1 MSNGCGRFLV
11 KQPRHQLSSGLAE
24 MFQRRCG
31 LLSTAGLGKTGLPY
45 LVAWDQGISQRRICW
60 LRLLLGLAVC
70 ADSFHWVSY
79 SPVFKNCRALS
90 CALVRRLLGF
100 QSPGVMDWQAQ
111 GNTRRSEKVNL
122 LVNLAVFGTV
132 LRHVRQTDIFFAPS
146 CIRWLY
152 PMSPLNRID
161 VTSP

>member
-1 MSNGCGRFLV
+1 MTNGLFRVPVMQPIGRLLTE
-11 KQPRHQLSSGLAE
+11 PAE
-24 MFQRRCG
+24 RFQCHCG
-31 LLSTAGLGKTGLPY
+31 LLSTAGLRSIGPPC
-45 LVAWDQGISQRRICW
+45 LVGRRQDRVQRRICW

-100 QSPGVMDWQAQ
+100 QSPGMMGWQAQ

-122 LVNLAVFGTV
+122 LVNLAVGSVFGTI
-132 LRHVRQTDIFFAPS
+132 LRHVRQTDIFFASS
-146 CIRWLY
+146 CLRWLY
-152 PMSPLNRID
+152 PMSP
-161 VTSP
+161 